1 MAAVSV
7 SFSRVHCVRFLLFRP
22 KGSTLEQQPA
32 NTPEPVLREG
42 RSSVLKAHT
51 GTVRCVNFS
60 ADGKLLITAGD
71 DKTVKV
77 RHTQY
82 LCSIPLCLTMSDLI
96 LVFHRSTYMHS

>member
-1 MAAVSV
+1 MRS
-7 SFSRVHCVRFLLFRP
+7 SFFSTYMNHCTYNLTAQSLTF
-22 KGSTLEQQPA
+22 G
-32 NTPEPVLREG
+32 REG

-77 RHTQY
+77 NHLPVLVSRHQ
-82 LCSIPLCLTMSDLI
+82 
-96 LVFHRSTYMHS
+96 HRTEI